1 MEKSFSDR
9 QREQSIYRVTIA
21 GSIINAVL
29 LAFKFTAGILGGS
42 AAMIADAV
50 HSEPLKV
57 NGVYVEPSSGECQTS
72 YRFDLQDDC
81 RKFWS
86 WLFVDIKINPLT
98 WIYEINGMIGLRS
111 RCKMIETKE
120 LDTWSVS
127 AMTPPQYM
135 NNFRG

>member
-1 MEKSFSDR
+1 MEKSVSDR
-9 QREQSIYRVTIA
+9 QREQRIYRVTIA

-29 LAFKFTAGILGGS
+29 LALKFTAGILGGS

-57 NGVYVEPSSGECQTS
+57 NGVYVKPSYSECQTP

-86 WLFVDIKINPLT
+86 WQFVDIKIIPLT
-98 WIYEINGMIGLRS
+98 WIYEVNGVIGLRS
-111 RCKMIETKE
+111 RCKMIEAKE
-120 LDTWSVS
+120 LDTW
-127 AMTPPQYM
+127 AM
-135 NNFRG
+135 

>member
-1 MEKSFSDR
+1 MEKSDSDR

-21 GSIINAVL
+21 GSIINALLLVL
-29 LAFKFTAGILGGS
+29 KFVAGILSGS

-57 NGVYVEPSSGECQTS
+57 NGVYVEPSSDECQTP
-72 YRFDLQDDC
+72 YRFDLQNDY

-111 RCKMIETKE
+111 RCKMIEAKE
-120 LDTWSVS
+120 LGTWSVC
-127 AMTPPQYM
+127 AMTLSQYM
-135 NNFRG
+135 NNFRR

>member
-1 MEKSFSDR
+1 MEKSESDR

-21 GSIINAVL
+21 GSIINALLLVL
-29 LAFKFTAGILGGS
+29 KFVAGILGGS

-81 RKFWS
+81 CKFWS
-86 WLFVDIKINPLT
+86 WLFVDIKIIPWT
-98 WIYEINGMIGLRS
+98 WIYEVNGIIGLRS
-111 RCKMIETKE
+111 RSKMIEAKE
-120 LDTWSVS
+120 LGPWT
-127 AMTPPQYM
+127 M
-135 NNFRG
+135 